1 MKPGKYARISVT
13 DTGVGM
19 DRETLTH
26 IFEPF
31 FSTKGEKGTGL
42 GLASV
47 YGIVKQSGGFVWADS
62 ELGKGTSFS
71 VYLKAASQVQY
82 RSQERT
88 AEGADLR
95 GSETILLV
103 EDAVALRVLTRELLE
118 QNGYRVLESQD
129 VTDALQIADK
139 HQGKISLLLTD
150 VVMPQMSGRL
160 LAERLTARRPEMKV
174 LFMSGYTDDAVLRHG
189 ILYDRTPFLE
199 KPFTREALIRKVREV
214 LEGPHAKPKAP
225 AA

>member
-1 MKPGKYARISVT
+1 MKRSCAAEVIRPDAIQAGR
-13 DTGVGM
+13 
-19 DRETLTH
+19 
-26 IFEPF
+26 
-31 FSTKGEKGTGL
+31 
-42 GLASV
+42 
-47 YGIVKQSGGFVWADS
+47 FVWADS
-62 ELGKGTSFS
+62 ELGNGTTFS
-71 VYLKAASQVQY
+71 VYLKTGSQVQY
-82 RSQERT
+82 RSQEHP
-88 AEGADLR
+88 AEGPDLQ

-174 LFMSGYTDDAVLRHG
+174 LFMSGYTDDAILRHG